1 MIMLICKGRAKAQKK
16 GNKMNNGVVFKG
28 FGTERGA
35 INYIAKHFPNDERFT
50 VEENGGVWMVIG
62 R

>member
-1 MIMLICKGRAKAQKK
+1 
-16 GNKMNNGVVFKG
+16 MNNGVVFKG

-50 VEENGGVWMVIG
+50 VEESGGVWMVIG